1 MSPYAVKYGLGRA
14 WGYSV
19 ITYGLWPAYW
29 LHRNRRLFD
38 GELGQGRD
46 DAAFHTVGMFVPI
59 LNVFVL
65 YWLYRDLDELRRRAG
80 LSGIPVPGYVVG
92 AVFAA
97 PVVYSIA
104 LGQVNE
110 FWDARTAGL
119 ATEAPRTTAE
129 TVLLVIGAVWWL
141 LSILWF
147 AILIL
152 SFFDVGPLADVV

>member
-1 MSPYAVKYGLGRA
+1 MNPYAVKYGLGRA

-19 ITYGLWPAYW
+19 ISMGLWTGFW
-29 LHRNRRLFD
+29 LHRNRKLFD
-38 GELGQGRD
+38 GELARGRD
-46 DAAFHTVGMFVPI
+46 DATFHTVGLFVPI
-59 LNVFVL
+59 LKFVL

-119 ATEAPRTTAE
+119 ATEAPGSTGERIVIALGATAWVLNVVAVL
-129 TVLLVIGAVWWL
+129 VLLL
-141 LSILWF
+141 
-147 AILIL
+147 
-152 SFFDVGPLADVV
+152 VVAFST